1 MTDYRERAEALW
13 ISLTR
18 EYGEQQLEMHPAAD
32 MIADAMQAVAAEARA
47 SAIKECARV
56 ADGHR
61 TAMENSGCH
70 REAIGARVARD
81 AIRAL
86 LAPRAD
92 GGNSHNCKLAAGMDG
107 TCLRCGKRTDDG
119 GE

>member
-1 MTDYRERAEALW
+1 MTPETIARHAQDYGAL
-13 ISLTR
+13 IANMLSQQGLFGTD
-18 EYGEQQLEMHPAAD
+18 GEKFSKALDFVTETMRNAVT
-32 MIADAMQAVAAEARA
+32 AVAAEARA
-47 SAIKECARV
+47 SAIEECARA

-92 GGNSHNCKLAAGMDG
+92 GGAK
-107 TCLRCGKRTDDG
+107 
-119 GE
+119 